1 MGKQSKSNKGKSK
14 ALERKIDKSTLP
26 PPPPRPEEEIG
37 SAKPLDKPA
46 LPGRCVCKERE
57 KDFCCIFVV
66 LDFGI

>member
-46 LPGRCVCKERE
+46 LPGRCVCKEMR
-57 KDFCCIFVV
+57 CVH
-66 LDFGI
+66 